1 MKFKHTFH
9 VFIDNFSV
17 IYKQL
22 LYRLVVIAVMTTIGS
37 LCVYQFI
44 RDLINSDE
52 LSSLISGVKDFI
64 SSFLNGNVSE
74 LSGISENVKKAYEL
88 FLKLLQEKMVQIV
101 LAVLFSA
108 LFIIIGKWFTG
119 LGNYSTSILIN
130 DKMSLRASSPF
141 LGSLISNL
149 KSAAL
154 YNLIYAPLC
163 VLYDLI
169 VAAGLAILMYF
180 LIINNVLP
188 IIIGIFIFVL
198 VFVVAVAFKLT
209 FTCDWLPSLIR
220 GKLSQK
226 NAIIYTFSRKNK
238 QTLNVFSNFVVLI
251 LIIMSVN
258 VTAALTTFGVGLLLT
273 IPASFVILECFE
285 MVNYFDREELK
296 YFIDKTTIV
305 KPGKETVITREQFF
319 RGDNNE

>member
-9 VFIDNFSV
+9 VFVDNFSV

-22 LYRLVVIAVMTTIGS
+22 LYRLVVLTVMTVIGS
-37 LCVYQFI
+37 VCVYQFI
-44 RDLINSDE
+44 GELINSAE
-52 LSSLISGVKDFI
+52 LNSLIGGVRDFV
-64 SSFLNGNVSE
+64 SNFLNGNVSV
-74 LSGISENVKKAYEL
+74 LSDISENVKKAFEL
-88 FLKLLQEKMVQIV
+88 VIEMLRTKMVRIV
-101 LAVLFSA
+101 LGALFAVI
-108 LFIIIGKWFTG
+108 FIIIGKWFTG
-119 LGNYSTSILIN
+119 LGNYSTAILIN
-130 DKMSLRASSPF
+130 DKMALRAKSPF

-163 VLYDLI
+163 VLYDLL
-169 VAAGLAILMYF
+169 VAAALAILLYF
-180 LIINNVLP
+180 LIVSNVIP

-198 VFVVAVAFKLT
+198 VFVIAVAFKMT

-226 NAIIYTFSRKNK
+226 DAIVYTFSRKNK
-238 QTLNVFSNFVVLI
+238 QTLNVFSNFIVLI
-251 LIIMSVN
+251 IIIMSVN
-258 VTAALTTFGVGLLLT
+258 VTAVLTTFGVGLLLT
-273 IPASFVILECFE
+273 IPASFVILECYE

-305 KPGKETVITREQFF
+305 KPGKEAVVTREQFF
-319 RGDNNE
+319 RGEDNQ